1 LLKLVRFVGRNFVV
15 MCSKTYM
22 KDYDIR
28 HDWSMKPKLILST
41 FISAFLLSAM
51 VVTAA
56 AAQERTVGVAEG
68 DWFTYEIY
76 ANWNSTDPDT
86 PFPPLDYGDWET
98 INGTEWVKMTI
109 MGVSSTNVSF
119 QYVNHYKNGTEETG
133 NGYIDVDSGDE
144 VNGTFTLISANLGV
158 NDSIYASG
166 EYSTYMI
173 NETATRTYP
182 DGVRNTNHIN
192 MTYEFSWTI
201 NELHYRLYQSINL
214 YWDKETGI
222 LAEDS
227 FEITNQTGPYLT
239 TWAVTS
245 RITDS
250 SAGVIPE
257 FPAGSSML
265 AIAVIVTVIAISI
278 KRRLTK
284 NQSTNHS

>member
-1 LLKLVRFVGRNFVV
+1 L
-15 MCSKTYM
+15 T
-22 KDYDIR
+22 
-28 HDWSMKPKLILST
+28 
-41 FISAFLLSAM
+41 
-51 VVTAA
+51 
-56 AAQERTVGVAEG
+56 
-68 DWFTYEIY
+68 
-76 ANWNSTDPDT
+76 
-86 PFPPLDYGDWET
+86 
-98 INGTEWVKMTI
+98 
-109 MGVSSTNVSF
+109 
-119 QYVNHYKNGTEETG
+119 HYKNGTEEIG
-133 NGYIDVDSGDE
+133 YGYIDVDTGEEADGALT
-144 VNGTFTLISANLGV
+144 VISANLGV

-166 EYSTYMI
+166 DYSTWEI
-173 NETATRTYP
+173 NETVTRTYP
-182 DGVRNTNHIN
+182 DGVRETNHIN
-192 MTYEFSWTI
+192 MTYEFSWTT

-278 KRRLTK
+278 ERRLIK
-284 NQSTNHS
+284 NQSTNHN

>member
-1 LLKLVRFVGRNFVV
+1 
-15 MCSKTYM
+15 
-22 KDYDIR
+22 
-28 HDWSMKPKLILST
+28 MKPKLILST

-51 VVTAA
+51 VVTGTV
-56 AAQERTVGVAEG
+56 AQERTVGVAEG
-68 DWFTYEIY
+68 DWFTYELDAI
-76 ANWNSTDPDT
+76 WNSTDPDT
-86 PFPPLDYGDWET
+86 PFPPLDYGDWE
-98 INGTEWVKMTI
+98 IMNGTEWVKMTI
-109 MGVSSTNVSF
+109 TGVSGTNISF
-119 QYVNHYKNGTEETG
+119 QYLTHYKNGTEEIG
-133 NGYIDVDSGDE
+133 YGYIDVDTGEEADGALT
-144 VNGTFTLISANLGV
+144 VISANLGV

-166 EYSTYMI
+166 DYSTWAI
-173 NETATRTYP
+173 NETVTRTYP
-182 DGVRNTNHIN
+182 DGVRETNHIN
-192 MTYEFSWTI
+192 MTYEFSWTT

-278 KRRLTK
+278 ERRLIK
-284 NQSTNHS
+284 NQSTNHN